1 MPDLTDRM
9 QNAPTPKPWG
19 VGAMGTSRLGM
30 NPKYLMAL
38 LGHEQENQQKSF
50 ADSQFESQLALSG
63 MSPADQ
69 QMARM
74 FRNSPAIAKV
84 MAESRSRDES
94 QKWRTEDR
102 EDRQRQAEEMLKER
116 QRLED
121 EEKKS
126 ALAHSKAAEADMIGR
141 ASQSGITNYL
151 RPQFAPT
158 SAPTEDIPGETNRI
172 GVNQMGPQRARQGVG
187 GPKTMQ
193 FTEMAQVPTMPDE
206 AYNYL
211 AKKDPSNP
219 ALQGAMKESEYQQR
233 QAMQI
238 RAQESE
244 RMKQMGIDQKAM
256 EKKAAEQDREKR
268 VAAARS
274 WIGDGATD
282 AEIAEFDVRVQ
293 GAPKDKVLDPSKIA
307 AQIRKDR
314 KTAQEKE
321 LGKEERSSKEQ
332 RGIDKEMFKA
342 EERKKMAEKWEN
354 ENPLKDGKR
363 PPMPESWKAE
373 ADRLALDRARK
384 SVGGKPAQNQEDDD
398 AKAVLMD
405 TARQLKRDYDAAKAR
420 GDKAAMD
427 DLERQRR
434 ELEAQYNGVIG
445 KRENESWHEQ
455 TGDVLYGSL

>member
-50 ADSQFESQLALSG
+50 ADSQFETQLALSG

-126 ALAHSKAAEADMIGR
+126 ALAHSKEAESEMIGR
-141 ASQSGITNYL
+141 AAGSGVTNYL
-151 RPQFAPT
+151 NPKFAPT
-158 SAPTEDIPGETNRI
+158 SAKKPMMNFGMPGFMGGATVPIPTGQAEI
-172 GVNQMGPQRARQGVG
+172 
-187 GPKTMQ
+187 
-193 FTEMAQVPTMPDE
+193 PTMPDE

-219 ALQGAMKESEYQQR
+219 ALQGAMKQSDYDAR

-238 RAQESE
+238 RAQEAE
-244 RMKQMGIDQKAM
+244 RAKQGIVDQKAAK
-256 EKKAAEQDREKR
+256 ERA
-268 VAAARS
+268 
-274 WIGDGATD
+274 D
-282 AEIAEFDVRVQ
+282 AEERKRRTERSRAFLNREGFNATEEELALFDLATEGGKNAVDPFKQAE
-293 GAPKDKVLDPSKIA
+293 
-307 AQIRKDR
+307 QIRKDR

-405 TARQLKRDYDAAKAR
+405 TAKQLKRDYDAAKAR